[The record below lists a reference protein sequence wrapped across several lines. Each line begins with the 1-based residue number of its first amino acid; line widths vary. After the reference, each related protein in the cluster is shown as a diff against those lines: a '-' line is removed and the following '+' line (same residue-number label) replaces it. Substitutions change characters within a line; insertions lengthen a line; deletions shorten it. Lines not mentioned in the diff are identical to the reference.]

1 MLALLPIL
9 ATGSGAAAGTPTAT
23 SENGPIAVS
32 GEKGIYLVDPQ
43 GSNRRLL
50 PGTASAEEVSWS
62 LDGSR
67 VAFTRG
73 FNVYALQADG
83 KSLRLVMRNAESPSW
98 APNGERLSVVHET
111 CDRSDDCVWDQA
123 IYTVGPDGSDPRL
136 LTSALDEPDG
146 TPPVWSPDG
155 KWIAYGTFDGIATR
169 RPDGGGLSW
178 PTGYDEDD
186 FLNEVTWSPD
196 NAWIVFSTDEA
207 IYRMRPDGD
216 SFHQLAAGESFQNL
230 SWSPD
235 GSAIAFDHI
244 VDESH
249 GSQVTI
255 IDVDTGKQRDLTRE
269 PLVSF
274 APAWSPDGKQL
285 AFLGCDRSASSRVDE
300 DCGEG
305 PGGKLWVV
313 DADGT
318 NLRRLKER
326 SSGPPTWLP
335 AVPGASVPV
344 PAAQDAQP
352 SPSWGPAS
360 PDDAPSGA

>member
-23 SENGPIAVS
+23 LQNGTIAVS
-32 GEKGIYLVDPQ
+32 GEKGLYLVDPQ
-43 GSNRRLL
+43 GSSRRLL
-50 PGTASAEEVSWS
+50 PGTASAEGVSWS
-62 LDGSR
+62 PDGR
-67 VAFTRG
+67 HVAFTRG
-73 FNVYALQADG
+73 SNVYALQANG
-83 KSLRLVMRNAESPSW
+83 KGLRLVMRNAASPSW
-98 APNGERLSVVHET
+98 SPSGEWLSVVHET
-111 CDRSDDCVWDQA
+111 CDRSEDCLWDQA
-123 IYTVGPDGSDPRL
+123 IYTVRADGSDPRV
-136 LTSALDEPDG
+136 LTRALDEPDG
-146 TPPVWSPDG
+146 TLPVWSPDG

-169 RPDGGGLSW
+169 RPDGADLSW

-196 NAWIVFSTDEA
+196 HAWIVFSTDEA

-216 SFHQLAAGESFQNL
+216 SFYQLAAGESFQNL

-235 GSAIAFDHI
+235 GSTIAFDHV
-244 VDESH
+244 VDEPL
-249 GSQVTI
+249 GSQVTL
-255 IDVDTGKQRDLTRE
+255 IDVETGRQRDLTRS

-285 AFLGCDRSASSRVDE
+285 AFLGCYGSASSPVDE
-300 DCGEG
+300 GCSDG

-318 NLRRLKER
+318 NLRILKER

-335 AVPGASVPV
+335 AVPGASVPI
-344 PAAQDAQP
+344 PAVQVT
-352 SPSWGPAS
+352 AS
-360 PDDAPSGA
+360 TDDAPSGD